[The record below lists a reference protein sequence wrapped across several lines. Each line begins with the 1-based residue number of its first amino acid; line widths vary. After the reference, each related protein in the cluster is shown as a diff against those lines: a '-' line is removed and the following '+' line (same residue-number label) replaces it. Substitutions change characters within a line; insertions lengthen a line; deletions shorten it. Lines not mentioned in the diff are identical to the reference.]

1 MRFSPGRGLGW
12 GVYWA
17 TVSSTCYPLGSA
29 GASSAMSCFILCMLF
44 CRSGTGSALSYFT
57 LCVLFH
63 RSRTG
68 TGSALSCFTLCVLFC
83 RSGTGSALSC
93 FTLYVVLQERDW
105 DRECIELL
113 YIVCVVL
120 QERDWDRER
129 IELLTEENARLEFEK
144 KTSMNE
150 SASLE
155 QELEDARTKVGSE
168 S

>member
-1 MRFSPGRGLGW
+1 MLSFRECW
-12 GVYWA
+12 GQERNELLY
-17 TVSSTCYPLGSA
+17 TVRVVPQEWDWDWERIEL
-29 GASSAMSCFILCMLF
+29 
-44 CRSGTGSALSYFT
+44 
-57 LCVLFH
+57 
-63 RSRTG
+63 
-68 TGSALSCFTLCVLFC
+68 
-83 RSGTGSALSC
+83 
-93 FTLYVVLQERDW
+93 LYTVCVVLQERDW
-105 DRECIELL
+105 DWERIELL
-113 YIVCVVL
+113 YTVCVVL

>member
-1 MRFSPGRGLGW
+1 
-12 GVYWA
+12 
-17 TVSSTCYPLGSA
+17 
-29 GASSAMSCFILCMLF
+29 MLF
-44 CRSGTGSALSYFT
+44 CRSGTE
-57 LCVLFH
+57 
-63 RSRTG
+63 
-68 TGSALSCFTLCVLFC
+68 
-83 RSGTGSALSC
+83 SALSC
-93 FTLYVVLQERDW
+93 FTLYVVLQDW
-105 DRECIELL
+105 DWECIELL